1 MAIDKRSGFT
11 LIELIIVMAIT
22 AIIIVG
28 SYNIIGLNFKSQNEL
43 ELSAR
48 EIVSVLRNAQDR
60 SISQEDSGQWGV
72 YFENSVSDSNFYF
85 LYKGATTTFISKK
98 ILQSNIQFL
107 DPSIGNVKDIS
118 FNKMDGLP
126 ISPATVVISL
136 KNNLLASTTIIIN
149 SNGQIQYK

>member
-22 AIIIVG
+22 AIIVVG

-43 ELSAR
+43 ELSVR

-60 SISQEDSGQWGV
+60 SICQEDSSQWGV
-72 YFENSVSDSNFYF
+72 YFENPVSSSGFYV